1 MNTWFLVIRLIASIH
16 PEASALIAGSGLW
29 DMSTK
34 TKPKKLMIPVSFVLE
49 QISVEDIECSCHIS
63 FLAGLNDGPLKAYI
77 SSLSRSDEVEQEA
90 DIRRCNFCFEAIIGS
105 QSASHSCGGKAA
117 ILENLK
123 KALTPKTGT
132 QLALEILKDKVEQ
145 GGQSVIPITQRRQ
158 AHRGNS
164 WKAKDFTRLCVA
176 Q

>member
-1 MNTWFLVIRLIASIH
+1 
-16 PEASALIAGSGLW
+16 
-29 DMSTK
+29 
-34 TKPKKLMIPVSFVLE
+34 MIPVSFVLE

-77 SSLSRSDEVEQEA
+77 SSLSRSDEVEQESHL
-90 DIRRCNFCFEAIIGS
+90 RRCNFWFETIIGS

-117 ILENLK
+117 ILDNLK

-158 AHRGNS
+158 AHRGNN